1 MHGSTRLA
9 HRISQSGEIQENA
22 QEHQDQYDGHP
33 GGGHKEAGRRSQQT
47 QVVFPNVLQ
56 ICEMSHNLKYERVVF
71 PSLILWYRK
80 STGVTNN
87 NDDGSV

>member
-1 MHGSTRLA
+1 MEEGGQQNLHVHGSTRLA

-47 QVVFPNVLQ
+47 HVPKCFA
-56 ICEMSHNLKYERVVF
+56 NL
-71 PSLILWYRK
+71 
-80 STGVTNN
+80 
-87 NDDGSV
+87 